1 MECRSV
7 HGTHRSGGARL
18 AALARPKGDAR
29 TLCPKRATRRSG
41 RRSRPCPVASS
52 CLRAVRGLHPF
63 LIHLMNV
70 DHDDDD
76 DEPNS
81 LGAGGRMRPRCGRG
95 PTARGGNSSLVKT
108 ADTARTQHV
117 RGTHSSSQPAR
128 NTVNPSRAASNAQ
141 VPRYDLSPLP
151 PWCGQRA
158 ERTPARLSAVTD
170 TRGRS
175 R

>member
-1 MECRSV
+1 VADETRGLGWNAGLGTAHADQGVRDSQLWCARKAMHV
-7 HGTHRSGGARL
+7 H
-18 AALARPKGDAR
+18 
-29 TLCPKRATRRSG
+29 CPKRATRQSG

-95 PTARGGNSSLVKT
+95 PTPRGGNSSLVKT

-128 NTVNPSRAASNAQ
+128 NTVSPSRAASDAPA
-141 VPRYDLSPLP
+141 PRYVLSPAAAWP
-151 PWCGQRA
+151 ARMT
-158 ERTPARLSAVTD
+158 TPA
-170 TRGRS
+170 
-175 R
+175 